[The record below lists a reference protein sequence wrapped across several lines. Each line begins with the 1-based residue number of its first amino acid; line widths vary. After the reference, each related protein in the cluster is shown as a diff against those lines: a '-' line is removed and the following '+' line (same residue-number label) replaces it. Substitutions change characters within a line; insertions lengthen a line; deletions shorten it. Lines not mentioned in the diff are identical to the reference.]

1 MSHGP
6 EQQQVVLVV
15 EDEPSII
22 DLITAVLQS
31 SASAPAARVVP
42 ARGWAQAQ
50 RALGSVRPALITLD
64 LVLPEEDGLEVLRAL
79 RARPD
84 LADVPV
90 IIISAQVDSASQR
103 RAFLA
108 GASDF
113 VAKPF
118 SVDLLDAKLQAWL
131 RLSRC
136 SSARQQV
143 RDFAHEARNP
153 LAAISAA
160 AQVLSRDG
168 LEMDKGMRR
177 RLCGAIVSEA
187 ERLGRMIQAYLA
199 PPGPGLTM
207 GTAAAGAPLPAH
219 AAPARVL
226 SDVLDV
232 NLTEPAA
239 RARVRRQ
246 VSAAL
251 PEVRVDPDHLRQ
263 MLLNLLDNA
272 LCATAAG
279 GEVTID
285 AYVDEAGVGMAVRD
299 SGVGIAAADLPR
311 IFDDGFTTR
320 GTGANGL
327 GLGITRRLCQESG
340 ATLNVLSSEGQ
351 GSAFLLWLPRRA
363 PQG

>member
-1 MSHGP
+1 VNNGP
-6 EQQQVVLVV
+6 EQQQQVVLVV

-22 DLITAVLQS
+22 DLITAVLAS

-64 LVLPEEDGLEVLRAL
+64 LVLPEEDGMEVLRAL

-168 LEMDKGMRR
+168 LDEGMRR
-177 RLCGAIVSEA
+177 RLCAAIVSEA
-187 ERLGRMIQAYLA
+187 ERLGRMIQAYLG
-199 PPGPGLTM
+199 PPSAGM
-207 GTAAAGAPLPAH
+207 GADAGALPPRPH

-226 SDVLDV
+226 ADVLDV
-232 NLTEPAA
+232 NLTDPAA

-246 VSAAL
+246 ISTPL
-251 PEVRVDPDHLRQ
+251 PEVQVDPDRLRQ

-285 AYVDEAGVGMAVRD
+285 AYVDEAGVGLAVRD
-299 SGVGIAAADLPR
+299 SGVGIAAANLPR

-320 GTGANGL
+320 GTGAYGL

-351 GSAFLLWLPRRA
+351 GSTFLLWLPRKGPPA
-363 PQG
+363 